1 MARDGQPQRGQ
12 LVAVVDEVA
21 GTAWE
26 QEVRRRAATGGPARA
41 RSRPLRD
48 DAVMDAM
55 PTARDVI
62 TVKEGLAG
70 RLRLNRPKAL
80 HSLNR
85 QMVRDMASA
94 LIEWRDDPE
103 VRIILIDHAEGRGFC
118 AGGDVVGI
126 SQDVEG
132 HDAAARSFFFD
143 EYRLN
148 HLEYTYP
155 KPGVAF
161 MDGITMGGGVGI
173 ACPCRFRVA
182 TERTV
187 FAMPET
193 TIGIFPDVGGG
204 RYLSRLRGRLAQY
217 LALTGDRL
225 TGAECLGLR
234 LATHYLPSDRLD
246 EAKERIIAQPF
257 RTEAILDEL
266 SAEKVPE
273 APILGHL
280 KQIDRLFASN
290 RLEDILDTLDAA
302 SERDAWAAREAE
314 VLRKKSPMACK
325 VSLKMLVESP
335 YQLHFVDE
343 MRMEYGIM
351 VRLIRHP
358 DFKEGV
364 RARLIDKDN
373 KPNWHP
379 TNPAVIGDA
388 DVAKFFEPL
397 PPEEQWRPFDF

>member
-1 MARDGQPQRGQ
+1 
-12 LVAVVDEVA
+12 
-21 GTAWE
+21 
-26 QEVRRRAATGGPARA
+26 
-41 RSRPLRD
+41 
-48 DAVMDAM
+48 MDAM
-55 PTARDVI
+55 TSTQDVL
-62 TVKEGLAG
+62 TTKEGLAG

-85 QMVRDMASA
+85 QMVRDMAAA
-94 LIEWRDDPE
+94 LIEWRDDPD

-132 HDAAARSFFFD
+132 HEAAARAFFFD

-161 MDGITMGGGVGI
+161 MDGVTMGGGVSI

-187 FAMPET
+187 LAMPET

-204 RYLSRLRGRLAQY
+204 RYLSRLRGRLAQF
-217 LALTGDRL
+217 LALTGARL
-225 TGAECLGLR
+225 DAAECMKLR
-234 LATHYLPSDRLD
+234 LATHYVPSDRLE
-246 EAKERIIAQPF
+246 EAKERIMAQPF
-257 RTEAILDEL
+257 RVQAILDEL
-266 SAEKVPE
+266 SEDDIPPAR
-273 APILGHL
+273 ITSNL
-280 KQIDRLFASN
+280 KKIDRYFASD
-290 RLEDILDTLDAA
+290 RLEDILDALDEGAG
-302 SERDAWAAREAE
+302 EGDEWAATEAE
-314 VLRKKSPMACK
+314 TIRKKSPMACK
-325 VSLKMLVESP
+325 VSLKLLQESP

-351 VRLIRHP
+351 VRLIHHP

-364 RARLIDKDN
+364 RALLIDKDN

-379 TNPAVIGDA
+379 TRPEAIGER
-388 DVAKFFEPL
+388 DVAQFFEPL
-397 PPEEQWRPFDF
+397 PPEEEWRPFDF

>member
-1 MARDGQPQRGQ
+1 MDMA
-12 LVAVVDEVA
+12 V
-21 GTAWE
+21 TAK
-26 QEVRRRAATGGPARA
+26 
-41 RSRPLRD
+41 
-48 DAVMDAM
+48 
-55 PTARDVI
+55 DVL
-62 TVKEGLAG
+62 TEKQGLAG

-94 LIEWRDDPE
+94 LIEWRDDPD

-132 HDAAARSFFFD
+132 HEAAARAFFFD

-225 TGAECLGLR
+225 SGAECLGLR
-234 LATHYLPSDRLD
+234 LATHYLPSDRLE
-246 EAKERIIAQPF
+246 EAKERIVAEPF

-266 SAEKVPE
+266 SAEDVPD
-273 APILGHL
+273 APILGRL
-280 KQIDRLFASN
+280 KLINRLFASD
-290 RLEDILDTLDAA
+290 RLEDILEALHDEGEIGDG
-302 SERDAWAAREAE
+302 WAAREAE
-314 VLRKKSPMACK
+314 IIRKKSPMACK
-325 VSLKMLVESP
+325 VSLKLLVESP

-351 VRLIRHP
+351 VRLIHHP

-364 RARLIDKDN
+364 RALLIDKDN
-373 KPNWHP
+373 KPNWQP

-388 DVAKFFEPL
+388 DVARFFEPL